1 MDIILLMGKMM
12 LKKYNIDTKHSWI
25 TVNIDQLTVDKT
37 EKLLEKLDMD
47 EETLGYALDKKE
59 RAHVEF
65 TSETQT
71 LTLVY
76 NALNPNKEENHFTTL
91 PVTFTVKGNK
101 MITFYSKETEYV
113 IEQMNEILTSNKEL
127 SIYQFL
133 FTGLFIISES
143 YFPFI
148 EKMDKSKDEINRK
161 LREKTNKKDLFALS
175 DIETGVVY
183 LVSAANQNTLLL
195 EQIKSK
201 SLYRILTEGEKE
213 QLEDALIEAKQLSG
227 MTQINAQVLQQLSS
241 TYNNILNNN
250 LNDNM
255 TTLTIV
261 SILLATLAVI
271 TGFFGMN
278 VPLPLTHEHDAW
290 IIIII
295 FAVVVWF
302 LYAAI
307 LRYVTRS
314 K

>member
-1 MDIILLMGKMM
+1 M
-12 LKKYNIDTKHSWI
+12 LKKHTINDNNLW
-25 TVNIDQLTVDKT
+25 VTVDIDELTAEESKILFT
-37 EKLLEKLDMD
+37 SYELD
-47 EETLGYALDKKE
+47 EEMLNYAKDKKE
-59 RAHVEF
+59 RAHAEY
-65 TSETQT
+65 TTETQT

-91 PVTFTVKGNK
+91 P
-101 MITFYSKETEYV
+101 ITFVVKNNLIITFFSKETEYV
-113 IEQMNEILTSNKEL
+113 VKQMKQ
-127 SIYQFL
+127 SIRVTNLVSTYHFL
-133 FTGLFIISES
+133 FTGLCLISES

-148 EKMDKSKDEINRK
+148 ENMDKTKDEVNRK
-161 LREKTNKKDLFALS
+161 LRAKTNKKDLFALS
-175 DIETGVVY
+175 DIETGMVY

-201 SLYRILTEGEKE
+201 QLYKNFIEEEKE

-278 VPLPLTHEHDAW
+278 VPLPLTNERNAWW

-295 FAVVVWF
+295 AIVVWF

-307 LRYVTRS
+307 LRFITRNR
-314 K
+314 